1 MEQISPEDKR
11 FIIGIIGQQL
21 PKAKILAFGSRIL
34 GNAERYSDMDVAV
47 DNGSPI
53 TLLKLFELSE
63 LFSESELPYKI
74 DLTDYNRV
82 TPEFQKLIKKTGVAW
97 K

>member
-1 MEQISPEDKR
+1 
-11 FIIGIIGQQL
+11 
-21 PKAKILAFGSRIL
+21 
-34 GNAERYSDMDVAV
+34 MDVAV